1 MVFNYKTLS
10 VYLHQLADCT
20 KQFSH
25 LVAA

>member
-10 VYLHQLADCT
+10 VYLHQLVDCT